1 MESVKKIVDLLSL
14 KQYEKFDMWLYNA
27 KDRELESVLD
37 IISSQDYFKGFDSK
51 ILKNYRDF
59 IRLLLKGNLIKP
71 PNLENE
77 PDLKNLKN
85 IAISCNLFKSSLSQI
100 IKRITYSHTFNLI
113 LLILIKSP
121 VELKKIKSKPAKFSR
136 KLLRIDSILREKQ
149 KSLKKS
155 ILFSLPFKR
164 KAIKLK
170 KKQKTL
176 QEIKLFSENCVW
188 IMIKKGKII
197 NEQLGLWKWKASQP
211 QLKEKIEEF
220 FKSFWTK
227 QSRIT
232 NLMRMIVINCN
243 TRILQLLK
251 QKFHHW
257 QDIKNEFKL
266 IDFRDMQ
273 FEISLDNLESLLT
286 FKLFSQLNSFFQI
299 LKTRSFKMRSKQAKL
314 SHKKSIFFNLS
325 QILYKPLRSIVKL
338 LKTSLKPAKIIEV
351 VQFRSVQ
358 KPIIYPI
365 RSQKTTQIHRSAIR
379 SLNLIIRRKIYHY
392 YMIWLN
398 DVRTYIDPTISS
410 TETTMDLSNFILPT
424 DKCNKLRTIH
434 THLMNIITYKR
445 NSKFL
450 VLNRWI
456 HQAQKRS
463 LTCLNLQLILQK
475 QSMKKKAKK
484 KVFTEL
490 VLAVQY
496 PNNFTDID

>member
-1 MESVKKIVDLLSL
+1 MESAKKIMNVLLL
-14 KQYEKFDMWLYNA
+14 KQYEKFDRWLYNA
-27 KDRELESVLD
+27 NDRELESVLD
-37 IISSQDYFKGFDSK
+37 MISSEDYFKGFDSK

-59 IRLLLKGNLIKP
+59 IKILLKGNLIKP
-71 PNLENE
+71 PSLENE
-77 PDLKNLKN
+77 PDLTTLKS
-85 IAISCNLFKSSLSQI
+85 IAVSCNSFKSCLSRI
-100 IKRITYSHTFNLI
+100 IKRLIYSRIFDII

-121 VELKKIKSKPAKFSR
+121 VELKKIKSKPARFSR

-149 KSLKKS
+149 ISLKKS
-155 ILFSLPFKR
+155 LFFLLPFKR
-164 KAIKLK
+164 KPIKLK

-176 QEIKLFSENCVW
+176 QEIKLFAENCVW

-211 QLKEKIEEF
+211 RIKEKIEEF
-220 FKSFWTK
+220 FKSLWTK

-232 NLMRMIVINCN
+232 NLMRMIAINCY
-243 TRILQLLK
+243 TRILQILK

-257 QDIKNEFKL
+257 QDRKNEFKL

-286 FKLFSQLNSFFQI
+286 FKLFSQLNSFFQL
-299 LKTRSFKMRSKQAKL
+299 LKTRSLKMRSKQAKL

-325 QILYKPLRSIVKL
+325 LILYKPLSSVLKL
-338 LKTSLKPAKIIEV
+338 LKKSTKPAKIIEV
-351 VQFRSVQ
+351 FQFRSVQ

-365 RSQKTTQIHRSAIR
+365 RSQKTTRIHRSGIR

-410 TETTMDLSNFILPT
+410 TETTMDLSNFILST
-424 DKCNKLRTIH
+424 DKCSKLRTIH

-475 QSMKKKAKK
+475 QCMKKKAKK

-490 VLAVQY
+490 VLAVKY